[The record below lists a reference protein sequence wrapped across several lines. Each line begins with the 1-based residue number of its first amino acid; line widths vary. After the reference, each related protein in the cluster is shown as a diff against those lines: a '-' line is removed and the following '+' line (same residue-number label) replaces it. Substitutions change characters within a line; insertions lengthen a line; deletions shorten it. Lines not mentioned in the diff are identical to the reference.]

1 MVQPVVAAVEERS
14 GLAALY
20 CFCFGKT
27 KEDRTIV
34 AVLGVVAAAA
44 VVAAAVVDARAAD
57 GPALSG
63 WGDVDWT
70 TLVARWTS
78 GFDLNSSR

>member
-1 MVQPVVAAVEERS
+1 MQPVVAAVEERS

-27 KEDRTIV
+27 KEDRRIV

-44 VVAAAVVDARAAD
+44 AAAAVVDARAAD

-63 WGDVDWT
+63 WVDVDWT
-70 TLVARWTS
+70 TLVAHWTS